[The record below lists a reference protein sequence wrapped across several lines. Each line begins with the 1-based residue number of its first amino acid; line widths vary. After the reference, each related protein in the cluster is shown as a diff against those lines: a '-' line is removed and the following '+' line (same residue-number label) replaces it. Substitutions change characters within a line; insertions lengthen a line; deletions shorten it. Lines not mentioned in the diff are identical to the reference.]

1 MTLSEKRCMEMI
13 NNNEIKEM
21 DDYRQIWKYAKEN
34 NDWQMM
40 FELLEVLGEMLY
52 DADLIDG
59 VKNSD

>member
-13 NNNEIKEM
+13 NNYEIKEM
-21 DDYRQIWKYAKEN
+21 DDYRHIWKYAKEN

-40 FELLEVLGEMLY
+40 FYLLETLGDMLY